1 MTSFR
6 ERAASGYSH
15 PLQQLIEGA
24 GDVNKILSKG
34 DKRKLG
40 L

>member
-15 PLQQLIEGA
+15 LLRQLIEGA
-24 GDVNKILSKG
+24 EDVNKISSKG